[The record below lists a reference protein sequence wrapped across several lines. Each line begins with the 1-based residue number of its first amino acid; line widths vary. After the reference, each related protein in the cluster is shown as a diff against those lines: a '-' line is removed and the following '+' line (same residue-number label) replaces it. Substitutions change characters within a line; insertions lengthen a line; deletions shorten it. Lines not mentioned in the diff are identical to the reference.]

1 MEAHG
6 GGCDCG
12 EESLEEE
19 ELNVLVIE
27 VERIAGG
34 LEEGSDE
41 LRRGVS
47 RGVGLA
53 MDVRVRDQP
62 VE

>member
-6 GGCDCG
+6 GGCDRR

-19 ELNVLVIE
+19 ELNVLVVK
-27 VERIAGG
+27 VERIAGR
-34 LEEGSDE
+34 LEQGSDE
-41 LRRGVS
+41 LGRGVS
-47 RGVGLA
+47 RRVGLA
-53 MDVRVRDQP
+53 MDVGVRDQP